1 MATLE
6 RHTSA
11 QLQRAVTSCYLGV
24 SEDNLC
30 HLISPV
36 IADEL
41 RISPDANVECV
52 LTVRCRTYGRR
63 ACAARSARQRI
74 CPPRSGGLW

>member
-36 IADEL
+36 ISDEL

-52 LTVRCRTYGRR
+52 LTVRYGRS
-63 ACAARSARQRI
+63 ACAVRSVRQRI
-74 CPPRSGGLW
+74 CPPHSGGLW